1 MNNYRTKGPEKQ
13 DLLQLPAIPMNQRC
27 VFCNLLLQG
36 YDKMGNASM
45 AQENIADILTL
56 FQDLFEPGRPGI
68 ILPDQ
73 FIGSLIIYVDTFLIK
88 NPEIKG

>member
-56 FQDLFEPGRPGI
+56 F
-68 ILPDQ
+68 
-73 FIGSLIIYVDTFLIK
+73 
-88 NPEIKG
+88 